1 MATAMADIHVKVNP
15 EVKKASQELFDQ
27 IGISMSDAI
36 NMMLKR
42 SILERRIPFDTFIP
56 GENAPECMSISSKE
70 ELEAFLDKAL
80 EENEK
85 SGVSYTQEEIEEMF
99 GVGKR
104 GRSHAVHRRI

>member
-56 GENAPECMSISSKE
+56 GENAPECMKINSKAG
-70 ELEAFLDKAL
+70 LEAFVDKAIK
-80 EENEK
+80 ENEK
-85 SGVSYTQEEIEEMF
+85 SGISYSQEEIEEMF

-104 GRSHAVHRRI
+104 GSSHAIHRRV

>member
-27 IGISMSDAI
+27 IGITMSDAI

-56 GENAPECMSISSKE
+56 GDDAPRNMKIDSVEQLK
-70 ELEAFLDKAL
+70 AFLDESAEKNRESGKYYTR
-80 EENEK
+80 EE
-85 SGVSYTQEEIEEMF
+85 VEEMLK
-99 GVGKR
+99 VGR
-104 GRSHAVHRRI
+104 VEVS